1 MIVRIL
7 QNLFE
12 SVLGKGVRAMKNAI
26 FLDRDGVI
34 NEVLTDRVKFV
45 NRPEELYFLH
55 GVPEAIKKLNDYFN
69 FIFVVTNQGGVGLG
83 FMKESQLQKIHNH
96 MIAELKKAGA
106 IIHDIAYCPHKPKAG
121 CACRKPNSK
130 LLEDLSKKYDVD
142 LSKSYM
148 VGDTD
153 TDIIAGKKAGTK
165 GVFLGKNDPL
175 ADAVFPDLISAVDW
189 IIGDAKLSL

>member
-1 MIVRIL
+1 
-7 QNLFE
+7 
-12 SVLGKGVRAMKNAI
+12 MKKAV

-45 NRPEELYFLH
+45 NKPHELYFLQ
-55 GVPEAIKKLNDYFN
+55 GVPEAIKKLNSFFD

-83 FMKESQLQKIHNH
+83 FMKESQLQNIHDH
-96 MIAELKKAGA
+96 MIAELKKEGA
-106 IIHDIAYCPHKPKAG
+106 IIHDVVYCPHKPKAG

-130 LLEDLSKKYDVD
+130 LIVDLSKKYDID
-142 LSKSYM
+142 LSQSYM

-165 GVFLGKNDPL
+165 GVFLGKSDPL
-175 ADAVFPDLISAVDW
+175 ADAVFPDLISAADW
-189 IIGDAKLSL
+189 IIGDATAN